1 MKLSNIILN
10 EYGEFKAE
18 ENQLEKA
25 LNTSLS
31 RPYRIHTHMGAYNQ
45 DREDGDPLKGKG
57 YGNVEFFF
65 KDELPEED
73 FKKAKEIIASTGY
86 EVLDDQSSN
95 YFEEDPGERYYF
107 PKIKFHFNL

>member
-18 ENQLEKA
+18 ENKLEK
-25 LNTSLS
+25 LLKTQLS
-31 RPYRIHTHMGAYNQ
+31 MPYRIHSHMGAYNQ
-45 DREDGDPLKGKG
+45 DRKDDDPLKGKG
-57 YGNVEFFF
+57 YGSIEFFY
-65 KDELPEED
+65 KDDLPEED
-73 FKKAKEIIASTGY
+73 FEKAKILLTMQGL
-86 EVLDDQSSN
+86 EVIEDQSSN